1 MRSTTPRRR
10 FFTHA
15 ALPLAGVLGASLAGC
30 GFALRR
36 APALR
41 FRTLQLT
48 GFEPRS
54 PLADELRRTI
64 DSSTTT
70 LVVDSL
76 AQAQVVLQA
85 VEDTRSKVVMA
96 INSVGEVT
104 EFQLRERF
112 SFRLRSVAGR
122 ELIPTTSILLNRD
135 LSYTESAA
143 LGKEQEEAFL
153 YRAMQS
159 DIVAQVMRRLASV
172 ETF

>member
-1 MRSTTPRRR
+1 MTARRR
-10 FFTHA
+10 FFTHV
-15 ALPLAGVLGASLAGC
+15 ALPLAGSLAASLAGC

-36 APALR
+36 APELR
-41 FRTLQLT
+41 FRTVQLS
-48 GFEPRS
+48 GFQPRS

-76 AQAQVVLQA
+76 AQAQVVLE
-85 VEDTRSKVVMA
+85 VVDDTRSKAVMA

-159 DIVAQVMRRLASV
+159 DIVAQVLRRLASV